1 MFPTYPLRPMA
12 LDYELNGEELESDNY
27 EVAAFVNGECRGSI
41 QLVYAEPLNRYVA
54 FLTVS
59 GDEVAGMTFGLYNRT
74 TGEEIFNTTSGVAYS
89 NDAMLGN
96 PGEPFVLSFNDSSND
111 MTLYP
116 NPVMKGEKVRI
127 MMAGDQKV
135 VVEITNALG
144 KVVSV
149 ETVTSIST
157 GITAPEAA
165 GVYTV
170 RIISEGNEV
179 KCQKLVV
186 R

>member
-1 MFPTYPLRPMA
+1 
-12 LDYELNGEELESDNY
+12 
-27 EVAAFVNGECRGSI
+27 
-41 QLVYAEPLNRYVA
+41 
-54 FLTVS
+54 
-59 GDEVAGMTFGLYNRT
+59 
-74 TGEEIFNTTSGVAYS
+74 
-89 NDAMLGN
+89 
-96 PGEPFVLSFNDSSND
+96 

-135 VVEITNALG
+135 VVEITNTLG